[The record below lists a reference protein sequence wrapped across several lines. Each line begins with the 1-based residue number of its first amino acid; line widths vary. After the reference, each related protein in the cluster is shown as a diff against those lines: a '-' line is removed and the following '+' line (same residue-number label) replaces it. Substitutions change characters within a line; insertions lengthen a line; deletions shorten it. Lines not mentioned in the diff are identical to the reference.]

1 MNAIAPPI
9 ATPGSLFSLMNG
21 IVLLEQAI
29 NDGIDTYNSDNGATW
44 DTLRVYR
51 WRPRKIEVPAI
62 YNWIPAEAPFEQ
74 RDLARWR
81 DTITINVRVAL
92 DFSDTIEDMGALEF
106 YADMFRYVVDG
117 ALDQNRPLSGASYV
131 ALRRGM
137 RLVSDNFDQ
146 IDYLC
151 AEFLIEAWLDRR
163 VH

>member
-1 MNAIAPPI
+1 MDGVQA
-9 ATPGSLFSLMNG
+9 
-21 IVLLEQAI
+21 LEESI
-29 NDGIDTYNSDNGATW
+29 NDAIDTYNTDNGTTW

-51 WRPRKIEVPAI
+51 WRPRKIETPAV
-62 YNWIPAEAPFEQ
+62 YNWMPQESPFEQ

-81 DTITINVRVAL
+81 DTIYLNVRVAL
-92 DFSDTIEDMGALEF
+92 DFVDNNEDMDGIEF
-106 YADMFRYVVDG
+106 YADVFRYVVDG

-131 ALRRGM
+131 ALRTGM